1 MVLVNYNNYIITV
14 VLLHIFLSWC
24 IFFRFDKYTI
34 YILFEIICLLIINV
48 FTVTF
53 DQYKALLLNFFFT
66 YWLQTYESK
75 LNYIYIYIYIL
86 QIYFKLMIYK
96 YIEHIKSLESQK
108 SVLIQSIN

>member
-53 DQYKALLLNFFFT
+53 DQYKRLLLNIFFFYLLT
-66 YWLQTYESK
+66 SNLWKQIK
-75 LNYIYIYIYIL
+75 LYIYIYYTNLL
-86 QIYFKLMIYK
+86 QTNDI
-96 YIEHIKSLESQK
+96 
-108 SVLIQSIN
+108 